1 MEPADKSV
9 LEWTPSGPQ
18 PSMQDSKVQSK
29 INSMVGKTSIVIP
42 PELKKMQNNPELA
55 NKLWNVLIILLQSII
70 EQKQNQGLSNNLD
83 KNGEINHACVVSE
96 GRITVSSSSEFV
108 EARKA
113 REAKHAEWGKACRE
127 KCL

>member
-1 MEPADKSV
+1 MTVCGGVMIILGYVFFVEPADKSV

-42 PELKKMQNNPELA
+42 PELEEKCKIIQNSH

-70 EQKQNQGLSNNLD
+70 EQKQNQGFL
-83 KNGEINHACVVSE
+83 
-96 GRITVSSSSEFV
+96 ITLI
-108 EARKA
+108 KM
-113 REAKHAEWGKACRE
+113 E
-127 KCL
+127 KSIMPA